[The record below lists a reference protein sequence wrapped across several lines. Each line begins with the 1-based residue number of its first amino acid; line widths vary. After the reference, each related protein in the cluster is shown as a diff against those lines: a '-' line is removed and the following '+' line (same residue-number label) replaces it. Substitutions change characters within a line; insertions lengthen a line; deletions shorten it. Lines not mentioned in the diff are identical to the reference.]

1 LSKQVDNIG
10 YRKDGENT
18 FEIAAIKDGE
28 TVLTQHGKTAEEL
41 EDIVGKDVAQKILN
55 GEGTPRKG
63 GGNVKDLSGVDL
75 KVGGEGMKGFY
86 DKILVDY
93 ANKYGKKWGAK
104 VGSMELKNG
113 ETVHSMD
120 ITPAMR
126 KSIVE
131 EGQPIGAVGSKASAN
146 NSAGV
151 LPMLGLTGATAGAI
165 GAGGVALENALHK
178 KDEHGQSFADILK
191 GIFDNMQGGK

>member
-1 LSKQVDNIG
+1 MRRLTGFKKGDPKAVTKVEKVLRIHL
-10 YRKDGENT
+10 KDRGNG
-18 FEIAAIKDGE
+18 IS
-28 TVLTQHGKTAEEL
+28 AESALL
-41 EDIVGKDVAQKILN
+41 E
-55 GEGTPRKG
+55 
-63 GGNVKDLSGVDL
+63 
-75 KVGGEGMKGFY
+75 KGFKGAHSNAPY
-86 DKILVDY
+86 TVDIPIEDNLDKI
-93 ANKYGKKWGAK
+93 NEIISKPK

-120 ITPAMR
+120 ITPTMR
-126 KSIVE
+126 KSIME
-131 EGQPIGAVGSKASAN
+131 EGQPIGAVGSKTSTN

>member
-1 LSKQVDNIG
+1 
-10 YRKDGENT
+10 
-18 FEIAAIKDGE
+18 
-28 TVLTQHGKTAEEL
+28 
-41 EDIVGKDVAQKILN
+41 
-55 GEGTPRKG
+55 
-63 GGNVKDLSGVDL
+63 
-75 KVGGEGMKGFY
+75 MKGFY

-120 ITPAMR
+120 ITPTMR